1 MKNTSWV
8 AVCVLA
14 GSALSCAA
22 LAQSN
27 SSVNAGAATAT
38 VPAPPSITM
47 AQAMD
52 AAWRRSVAA
61 VESTGQQ
68 RRALADQE
76 VAQSW
81 LAGSPALSASQR
93 EGRGTATNGARETE
107 ISVALPLWR
116 PGQRQRS
123 GAAAQAYEEWAKANE
138 LTAKLRLAGQLRE
151 TASLLWMAQAEARQA
166 SEQRRLLADLAA
178 DVKRR
183 VAAGD
188 LARSDAMAARAELL
202 AQQAQEANFQ
212 QTLQTQTAAWHVLT
226 GLGSPPAPEDQPR
239 PSDVQLALGQH
250 PEWLQ
255 SEAAVHLTQARLAL
269 VESQR
274 GAAPELGLG
283 ARQDRPSGGQS
294 AQNSLTV
301 SLRIPFS
308 TRTHSQPQV
317 AMALTEHEVALAEQ
331 QRKRLGLASELA
343 LARSAVE
350 RQQALMD
357 TEHERASL
365 LSERA
370 SLLRISFQAGETALA
385 ELLRAISAGAQAQ
398 ASVSR
403 QQATL
408 FQARARLQ
416 QALGQLP

>member
-1 MKNTSWV
+1 M
-8 AVCVLA
+8 
-14 GSALSCAA
+14 
-22 LAQSN
+22 
-27 SSVNAGAATAT
+27 
-38 VPAPPSITM
+38 
-47 AQAMD
+47 
-52 AAWRRSVAA
+52 
-61 VESTGQQ
+61 
-68 RRALADQE
+68 
-76 VAQSW
+76 
-81 LAGSPALSASQR
+81 SASQR

>member
-8 AVCVLA
+8 AVCVVA

-27 SSVNAGAATAT
+27 SSVNAAAATAT

-47 AQAMD
+47 ARAMD
-52 AAWRRSVAA
+52 AAWRRSIAA
-61 VESTGQQ
+61 AESSGQQ

-81 LAGSPALSASQR
+81 LAGSPALSVSQR
-93 EGRGTATNGARETE
+93 EGRGTATKGARETE
-107 ISVALPLWR
+107 MGVALPLWR
-116 PGQRQRS
+116 LGQRQRS
-123 GAAAQAYEEWAKANE
+123 GAAAQAHEEWAKANE
-138 LTAKLRLAGQLRE
+138 WAAKLRLAGQLRE
-151 TASLLWMAQAEARQA
+151 TASLLWMAQAEVRQA

-178 DVKRR
+178 DVERR

-202 AQQAQEANFQ
+202 AQQAQESNSQ
-212 QTLQTQTAAWHVLT
+212 QALQTQTAAWQVLT
-226 GLGSPPAPEDQPR
+226 GLGSPPAPEEPPK
-239 PSDVQLALGQH
+239 PSDAQTALRQH
-250 PEWLQ
+250 PEWRQ
-255 SEAAVHLTQARLAL
+255 SEAAVQLAQARLAL
-269 VESQR
+269 AESQR

-283 ARQDRPSGGQS
+283 ARQDRPGDGQPS
-294 AQNSLTV
+294 QNSLTV
-301 SLRIPFS
+301 SLRIPFG

-317 AMALTEHEVALAEQ
+317 ATVLAEHEVALAEQ
-331 QRKRLGLASELA
+331 QRKRLHLESELA
-343 LARSAVE
+343 LARSAVQ

-357 TEHERASL
+357 TENERASL
-365 LSERA
+365 LGERA
-370 SLLRISFQAGETALA
+370 SLLRTSFQAGETALA
-385 ELLRAISAGAQAQ
+385 ELLRAVSAAAQAQ